1 MLELFIHFV
10 SGPHPKH
17 VGFIQK
23 EKKKEKKTETEA
35 FKVIFKAQSITH
47 SYLERTAVSEKVIW
61 WIFIGQLHVS
71 GDERARAR
79 DVLLSLL
86 DHAVQ

>member
-1 MLELFIHFV
+1 MLNLF
-10 SGPHPKH
+10 
-17 VGFIQK
+17 
-23 EKKKEKKTETEA
+23 KKEKKTAMEA
-35 FKVIFKAQSITH
+35 FKVIFKAQYITH
-47 SYLERTAVSEKVIW
+47 SYLKRTAVSEKVIS

-71 GDERARAR
+71 GDARAR